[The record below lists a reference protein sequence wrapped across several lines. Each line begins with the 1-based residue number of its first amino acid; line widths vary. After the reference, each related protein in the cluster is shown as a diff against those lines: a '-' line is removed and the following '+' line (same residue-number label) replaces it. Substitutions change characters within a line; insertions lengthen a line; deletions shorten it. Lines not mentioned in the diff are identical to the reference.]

1 MASVNKVILIGN
13 LGDDPELRNTSGG
26 NSVCN
31 FSVATNEVWTG
42 KDGKKNE
49 RVEWHKIVVWGKQ
62 AENCQQ
68 YLKKG
73 RPVYV
78 EGRNQTRS
86 WDDKDGVTRYVT
98 EVVARQVVFLS
109 GGSDGGGGGGQRD
122 DAPPTPDD
130 DPIPF

>member
-13 LGDDPELRNTSGG
+13 LGSDPELRNTSGG

-31 FSVATNEVWTG
+31 FSIATNEVWTG
-42 KDGKKNE
+42 KDGQKNE

-73 RPVYV
+73 RQVYV
-78 EGRNQTRS
+78 EGKNQTRS

-109 GGSDGGGGGGQRD
+109 GGSDGGGQRD
-122 DAPPTPDD
+122 EAPPPQDD
-130 DPIPF
+130 SDIPF

>member
-13 LGDDPELRNTSGG
+13 LGSDPELRNTSGG

-31 FSVATNEVWTG
+31 FSIATNEVWTG
-42 KDGKKNE
+42 KDGQKNE

-73 RPVYV
+73 RQVYV

-86 WDDKDGVTRYVT
+86 WDDEDGVTRYVT

-109 GGSDGGGGGGQRD
+109 GGSEGGGGRRD
-122 DAPPTPDD
+122 EAPPPQDD
-130 DPIPF
+130 SDIHF